1 MNRPPV
7 FTVPAL
13 ILPTLTLPAL
23 IAALATTACKGGDI
37 EPATRPAGSEETT
50 KTAALEVGAKVLQDP
65 EPTQT
70 LDIYLVG
77 FHPMKDDPHHQMEAH
92 HYCRQVNEE
101 FAQCA
106 LYDANTADANLNGIE
121 YIISER
127 LFDALPEEEKQ
138 YWHPHNF
145 EILSGALIAPGLPD
159 AAEEAL
165 MKGKMN
171 SYGKT
176 WHTWSSRPFGGTGDR
191 LPLGKAMLAW
201 SFNAH
206 GEALPGLIKRRD
218 NAMHIESAEI
228 GRERAALQSL
238 AKPQRGVHAL
248 GAAFPT
254 RRVPPYVQAKDDGM
268 APDGTGAAGAGAGDA
283 GADIDGRPAGAGTG
297 SPTGGSF
304 RGTDGRQPPPDG
316 RLLPPNG
323 TTPPAEGTPQPVTVP
338 PRP

>member
-1 MNRPPV
+1 MYRPPV
-7 FTVPAL
+7 FTA
-13 ILPTLTLPAL
+13 PAL
-23 IAALATTACKGGDI
+23 IAALAVVTTTACQGDDV
-37 EPATRPAGSEETT
+37 EPVTQPAGREETT

-165 MKGKMN
+165 MKGKIN

-191 LPLGKAMLAW
+191 LPLGKPMLAW

-206 GEALPGLIKRRD
+206 GEARPGLIEKRD
-218 NAMHIESAEI
+218 EVMDVESAEI
-228 GRERAALQSL
+228 ARERADLQAL
-238 AKPQRGVHAL
+238 AKPQRGVNAL
-248 GAAFPT
+248 AAAFPA
-254 RRVPPYVQAKDDGM
+254 RQVPGYVQAKDEGMAPEGMAPEGMAQDGM
-268 APDGTGAAGAGAGDA
+268 AQEGTQPPGH
-283 GADIDGRPAGAGTG
+283 
-297 SPTGGSF
+297 
-304 RGTDGRQPPPDG
+304 GTDGTDG
-316 RLLPPNG
+316 TDGTKAAGNG
-323 TTPPAEGTPQPVTVP
+323 TDGTDASGHGTAPPGVIP